1 MAEIQYKL
9 EIFEG
14 PLDLLLYLVSKH
26 KLNIHDISISKL
38 IEQYLEYIDKAA
50 EQDMEVAGEF
60 LEMAARLIYIK
71 TVSLLPA
78 KEEVEALKRELEGK
92 LIEYSL
98 CKAAAE
104 ELRSLYV
111 GGVVFVRPP
120 MTFEWDTTYTFTHD
134 PSVLLESYKNFSIK
148 EQERKPLAA
157 NTFSQLVSKRFVSVT
172 SKILYVLRRLYTG
185 NEVEIESLYRHMK
198 ERSERV
204 ATFLAVL
211 ELTKSGRVVIN
222 ETGDR
227 ISFHRK
233 NVGGPFADGVSENQD
248 SDSFEGAFD
257 LEMDAVASQFDI
269 EEESDHVG
277 SGEPEPG

>member
-1 MAEIQYKL
+1 MVEIQYKL
-9 EIFEG
+9 EVFEG

-26 KLNIHDISISKL
+26 KLNIHDIYISKL

-78 KEEVEALKRELEGK
+78 KEEAEELKRELEGK

-98 CKAAAE
+98 CKAAAQ
-104 ELRSLYV
+104 ELRELYV

-120 MTFEWDTTYTFTHD
+120 MPFESDSTYTFSHD
-134 PSVLLESYKNFSIK
+134 PMVLLESYKNFSVK

-185 NEVEIESLYRHMK
+185 NEVEIQSLYRHMK
-198 ERSERV
+198 DRSERV

-211 ELTKSGRVVIN
+211 ELTKSGRVHIN
-222 ETGDR
+222 DSGDR
-227 ISFHRK
+227 ITFQRRK
-233 NVGGPFADGVSENQD
+233 PGN
-248 SDSFEGAFD
+248 SDEEGLWD
-257 LEMDAVASQFDI
+257 LEMDAEASQFDI
-269 EEESDHVG
+269 EEEGVDAQ
-277 SGEPEPG
+277 SGE